1 MKYLI
6 DTDVMIAYLKNRP
19 AAHTLLS
26 QLAPDGLA
34 ISLITYGEI
43 YEGIY
48 FSANRAAHE
57 QGFAAVLRWVDVLAL
72 NRSIMKRYAR
82 VRGQLRQSGMLIGDA
97 DTLIAATAL
106 YYNLTLVTANTRH
119 FSRIPQ
125 LILLSPI

>member
-1 MKYLI
+1 M
-6 DTDVMIAYLKNRP
+6 
-19 AAHTLLS
+19 
-26 QLAPDGLA
+26 
-34 ISLITYGEI
+34 ITYGEI

-48 FSANRAAHE
+48 FGVNQTAHE
-57 QGFAAVLRWVDVLAL
+57 QGFAAVLRWVDVLSL

-82 VRGQLRQSGMLIGDA
+82 LRGQLRQSGMLIGDA

-125 LILLSPI
+125 LILLAPS